1 MVMFDD
7 NKVSDEVLDLLY
19 DELDD
24 EFEIVCLPDPEVKF
38 FFDKKSRRFYVGYPV
53 HDSEFSFEN
62 LLPYILENWNEN
74 SRAKPE
80 AILNLKE
87 KNKT

>member
-7 NKVSDEVLDLLY
+7 SKVSDEVLDLLY

-24 EFEIVCLPDPEVKF
+24 EFEIVCLPEPEAKF

-53 HDSEFSFEN
+53 HDSEFSFEKY
-62 LLPYILENWNEN
+62 LPGNLEN
-74 SRAKPE
+74 
-80 AILNLKE
+80 
-87 KNKT
+87 

>member
-7 NKVSDEVLDLLY
+7 SKVSDEVLDLLY

-24 EFEIVCLPDPEVKF
+24 EFEIVCLPEPEAKF

-53 HDSEFSFEN
+53 HDSEFSFEK
-62 LLPYILENWNEN
+62 LLPYILEN
-74 SRAKPE
+74 
-80 AILNLKE
+80 
-87 KNKT
+87 